1 MPNTVRDWMSIPVV
15 VIDADSNVK
24 YALTLMRRRK
34 IHSLVV
40 ATSDKNPTYGIVT
53 TTDIRDKIVAAG
65 RDPSETTVGE
75 IMSGPL
81 VTGNPDWTLIECSQ
95 LMQEK
100 RIHHLPIAD
109 ESGALIGLISAT
121 DIFMAVE
128 ETGWQEKEESA
139 EAGFPAAAFSTLP
152 KQKYYVG
159 WKVWKTGIF
168 ASWAECAKQVKGFVG
183 AEFKSFDTLEEAEAA
198 YR

>member
-1 MPNTVRDWMSIPVV
+1 MPNTVRDWMSKPVV

-65 RDPSETTVGE
+65 RDPSATTMGE
-75 IMSGPL
+75 IMSGPI

-109 ESGALIGLISAT
+109 ENGALIGLISAT

-128 ETGWQEKEESA
+128 ETGWQEREE
-139 EAGFPAAAFSTLP
+139 
-152 KQKYYVG
+152 
-159 WKVWKTGIF
+159 
-168 ASWAECAKQVKGFVG
+168 
-183 AEFKSFDTLEEAEAA
+183 
-198 YR
+198 